1 MRIMNFY
8 LKAFLLILA
17 LAVVGFGLHYFIEES
32 PVFKLYQL
40 YIFLGSATFASVC
53 GMHYL
58 YELVPNQLG
67 YVFLVTV
74 FVKFG
79 AALILFPQLLS
90 QEPPLTKAQ
99 ILSFLIPYFT
109 FLAVEAFVVIKWLTN
124 TTLES
129 FEN

>member
-1 MRIMNFY
+1 MNFY
-8 LKAFLLILA
+8 LKAFLLILV
-17 LAVVGFGLHYFIEES
+17 LTSVSISLHYFIEES
-32 PVFKLYQL
+32 PVFHLYKL

-58 YELVPNQLG
+58 YQLVPDQLG

-90 QEPPLTKAQ
+90 QEPPLTKGQ
-99 ILSFLIPYFT
+99 ILTFLIPYFT
-109 FLAVEAFVVIKWLTN
+109 FLAVEAFMVIKWLN
-124 TTLES
+124 NNTLES
-129 FEN
+129 LEN